1 MESVM
6 GVFCCLLGL
15 KSLKILVRFQHS
27 PIFDTVALMI
37 LQIYVCLCPVSAL
50 TLVT

>member
-15 KSLKILVRFQHS
+15 KSLKILVRFH
-27 PIFDTVALMI
+27 
-37 LQIYVCLCPVSAL
+37 
-50 TLVT
+50 VTQSYL